1 MPVPVPDPPSGFAG
15 RAPVSSALF
24 AFGSTSYCSLIS
36 SVLLYALEAK
46 VPADLVVLPKPLL
59 SVEPYAPTTAR
70 KTAVPRSP
78 KKYTPT
84 TPPTQAAPIVIALS
98 VGSSCM
104 ATAPTRGIETAGRAV
119 ANAAFEAGA
128 LKAEAEATNAATN
141 RVRIIV
147 SGEGLNRL

>member
-1 MPVPVPDPPSGFAG
+1 M
-15 RAPVSSALF
+15 
-24 AFGSTSYCSLIS
+24 
-36 SVLLYALEAK
+36 LYALEAK

-84 TPPTQAAPIVIALS
+84 MPPTQAAPIVIALS
-98 VGSSCM
+98 EGSSCM
-104 ATAPTRGIETAGRAV
+104 ATAPTRDIETAGRAV

>member
-1 MPVPVPDPPSGFAG
+1 
-15 RAPVSSALF
+15 
-24 AFGSTSYCSLIS
+24 
-36 SVLLYALEAK
+36 
-46 VPADLVVLPKPLL
+46 
-59 SVEPYAPTTAR
+59 
-70 KTAVPRSP
+70 
-78 KKYTPT
+78 
-84 TPPTQAAPIVIALS
+84 
-98 VGSSCM
+98 M